1 MNSLKAFCCAFLVV
15 YSTLVIAQD
24 SNKKWRLDG
33 YIKEMISLTALQDV
47 DSLMFDNLIHNRLNV
62 FWYPTEKLTLNMEVR
77 TRMFHGDAVKT
88 IPSYGNFID
97 TNNDFF
103 DFSYTEDFDQMVFH
117 TMIDRLYLQWNDAS
131 WQLKVGRQ
139 RINWGVNLAWNPN
152 DIFNAYSL
160 YDFDYEERPG
170 TDALRFQKFIG
181 YAGGYEIAIKI
192 ADNWDEFTAAAMY
205 KWNVKGY
212 DLQALGGIM
221 KNNLTA
227 GVGWAGSIG
236 WVGFKGESSYFYT
249 LKKTDRN
256 AWLTSLSLDY
266 SLPNSLYFNASVFY
280 NSYATQQGN
289 VLSLNSGNSDV
300 RSLTPYKWNA
310 FLQTSYTFHPLF
322 SGSLLTLVYPGNSGL
337 FINPMFT
344 FSPLN
349 NFDLDLIG
357 QIFLNK
363 SSQNTSLAYLRLKY
377 SF

>member
-97 TNNDFF
+97 VNNDFF

-181 YAGGYEIAIKI
+181 YAVIIL
-192 ADNWDEFTAAAMY
+192 M
-205 KWNVKGY
+205 
-212 DLQALGGIM
+212 
-221 KNNLTA
+221 
-227 GVGWAGSIG
+227 
-236 WVGFKGESSYFYT
+236 
-249 LKKTDRN
+249 
-256 AWLTSLSLDY
+256 
-266 SLPNSLYFNASVFY
+266 LPSR
-280 NSYATQQGN
+280 AT
-289 VLSLNSGNSDV
+289 
-300 RSLTPYKWNA
+300 YC
-310 FLQTSYTFHPLF
+310 H
-322 SGSLLTLVYPGNSGL
+322 
-337 FINPMFT
+337 
-344 FSPLN
+344 
-349 NFDLDLIG
+349 
-357 QIFLNK
+357 
-363 SSQNTSLAYLRLKY
+363 
-377 SF
+377 

>member
-1 MNSLKAFCCAFLVV
+1 MNSLKACCCAFLVV

-97 TNNDFF
+97 VNNDFF
-103 DFSYTEDFDQMVFH
+103 DFSHTEDFDQMVFH

-192 ADNWDEFTAAAMY
+192 ADNWNEFTAAAMC

-310 FLQTSYTFHPLF
+310 FLQASYTFHPLF

-363 SSQNTSLAYLRLKY
+363 NSQNTSLAYLRLKY

>member
-1 MNSLKAFCCAFLVV
+1 MNSLKPIWCAFLVV

-24 SNKKWRLDG
+24 LDKKWRLDG

-97 TNNDFF
+97 VNNDFF
-103 DFSYTEDFDQMVFH
+103 DFSHTEDFDQMVFH

-170 TDALRFQKFIG
+170 TDAFRFQKFIG

-192 ADNWDEFTAAAMY
+192 ADNRDEFTAAAMY

-266 SLPNSLYFNASVFY
+266 SLPNSLYFNTSVFY

-357 QIFLNK
+357 QMFLNR

>member
-1 MNSLKAFCCAFLVV
+1 MNSLKACCCAFLVV

-97 TNNDFF
+97 VNNDFF
-103 DFSYTEDFDQMVFH
+103 DFSHTEDFDQMVFH

-192 ADNWDEFTAAAMY
+192 ADNRDEFTAAAMY

-289 VLSLNSGNSDV
+289 VLSLNSGYSDV

-310 FLQTSYTFHPLF
+310 FLQVSYTFHPLF

-363 SSQNTSLAYLRLKY
+363 NSQNTSLAYLRLKY